1 MTRMGR
7 PAKKKSEVKGETLT
21 LRLTKV
27 ERRAAD
33 EAAKRAGVSVSDW
46 ARRAV
51 NLASGAT
58 KL

>member
-1 MTRMGR
+1 MGR
-7 PAKKKSEVKGETLT
+7 TAKKKSEVKEETLT
-21 LRLTKV
+21 LRLTKA

-33 EAAKRAGVSVSDW
+33 EAAKRAGVSLSDW

-51 NLASGAT
+51 ILASGAT

>member
-1 MTRMGR
+1 MAKMGR
-7 PAKKKSEVKGETLT
+7 PAKKKSEVKEETLT
-21 LRLTKV
+21 LRLTKA

-33 EAAKRAGVSVSDW
+33 EAAKRAGVSLSDW

-51 NLASGAT
+51 ILASGAT